1 MAQDVFSAMQIG
13 NPYKSYIKTIL
24 GKVDVMIWNSFKNE
38 PEGRILQGNPR
49 SNDKDGSIIDVWSE
63 MEDMFLKRMNKRHF
77 EQGTI
82 INYKRSTDPEPKSPN
97 DVTDEEL
104 TKFLELRF
112 IAFQHKLEEFT
123 SIAPLFRIKELAV
136 EQERSVKYINYIE
149 SVISKMQEKEYGIP
163 EKEE

>member
-1 MAQDVFSAMQIG
+1 MNVFSAMQTG
-13 NPYKSYIKTIL
+13 SPYKSYIKTIL

-49 SNDKDGSIIDVWSE
+49 SNDKDGSIIDVWNE
-63 MEDMFLKRMNKRHF
+63 MEDMFFKRMNKKHF

-82 INYKRSTDPEPKSPN
+82 INYKRSNIPEPKSPN

-104 TKFLELRF
+104 TEILTFPYIK
-112 IAFQHKLEEFT
+112 FQHKLAEFT
-123 SIAPLFRIKELAV
+123 SVAPLFRIKGLAV
-136 EQERSVKYINYIE
+136 EQERSAKYINYIE
-149 SVISKMQEKEYGIP
+149 SLISKMQEKEYGIP